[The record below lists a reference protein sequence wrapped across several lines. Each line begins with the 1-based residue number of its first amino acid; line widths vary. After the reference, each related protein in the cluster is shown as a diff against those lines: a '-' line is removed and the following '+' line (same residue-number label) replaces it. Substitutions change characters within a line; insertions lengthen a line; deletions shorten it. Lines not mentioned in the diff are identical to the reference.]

1 MFKLNLDAGVNS
13 FSNNNSAERSKIE
26 FDILDSLGDKI
37 SFITEQIIN
46 NDKILSLNNNWNK
59 NSISTKYNYSKFT
72 SVIEYFNEKRELK
85 NINYSDSLYFGSFN
99 FNQIKT
105 SFNYLLNNNINFKI
119 GYENRTD
126 YLPTRTNFS
135 KYFSADNY
143 EFQSVFNTSSNF
155 SGLISLKNRS
165 GKYFQTNTIENAYF
179 IRTELNK
186 KI

>member
-85 NINYSDSLYFGSFN
+85 TLIIAIVYILEVSIL
-99 FNQIKT
+99 IK
-105 SFNYLLNNNINFKI
+105 SKLL
-119 GYENRTD
+119 
-126 YLPTRTNFS
+126 
-135 KYFSADNY
+135 
-143 EFQSVFNTSSNF
+143 
-155 SGLISLKNRS
+155 LII
-165 GKYFQTNTIENAYF
+165 Y
-179 IRTELNK
+179 
-186 KI
+186 